1 MEQKAGSAEGSGAG
15 RCGGLGS
22 PRQELS
28 LQGTAQTG
36 TDLLHVPGTPRQ
48 AAPEPWKSADS
59 ELSPAHR
66 AGSCVRDQPGSAGA
80 SHAELLAPPV
90 PSC

>member
-48 AAPEPWKSADS
+48 AAAEPWKSADS

-80 SHAELLAPPV
+80 SHAELLVPPV